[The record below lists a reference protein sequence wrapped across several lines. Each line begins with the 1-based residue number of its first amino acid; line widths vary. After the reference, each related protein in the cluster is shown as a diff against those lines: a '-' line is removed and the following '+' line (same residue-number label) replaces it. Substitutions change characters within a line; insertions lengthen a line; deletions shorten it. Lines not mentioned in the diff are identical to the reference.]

1 MSKRILTAV
10 LVAWCTIMIGGQ
22 AIYAQT
28 TATTRFGALR
38 PADVETAKAR
48 ALEWLKATGKA
59 DPATVAKFEAIWRDD
74 YRTVL
79 DRTADTLA
87 LGSPEAASLLAQAR
101 DPAAPA
107 PLSVPALLQDQ
118 AQPVF
123 FRANLALAYGK
134 ALATR
139 RVYEEA
145 LAVLKLVQPEQV
157 VDPAVYLFHRAV
169 AEHALMRK
177 ADATKTIKR
186 LVDDVSDAPLR
197 YKTLAVL
204 MHMDMQ
210 AWAPQER
217 DLGNISRMMANI
229 ERRLDLS
236 RGGKVTQDLQ
246 KKVIYRLDELIKELE
261 AQQDQDSADGGG
273 NGGNCPG
280 GGKGNGSGGNTV
292 RPSSPANDSRIMGGA
307 GQGKVNEERLRQYQE
322 NWGKLPPRERAR
334 ALQELTRD
342 LPPSY
347 REVIEQFLN
356 NVRTER

>member
-1 MSKRILTAV
+1 MLAAALAALCGVMVGIQSAS
-10 LVAWCTIMIGGQ
+10 
-22 AIYAQT
+22 AQT
-28 TATTRFGALR
+28 VPAARFGALR
-38 PADVETAKAR
+38 QAEVETVKAR
-48 ALEWLKATGKA
+48 ALEWLKSTGKA
-59 DPATVAKFEAIWRDD
+59 DPVTLAKFESIWRDD
-74 YRTVL
+74 YRSIL
-79 DRTADTLA
+79 QRTADTLA
-87 LGSPEAASLLAQAR
+87 LGSPEAARLLAQAH
-101 DPAAPA
+101 DPSAPA
-107 PLSVPALLQDQ
+107 PLTVPDLLNDQ
-118 AQPVF
+118 NQPFF
-123 FRANLALAYGK
+123 FRANLALAYAK
-134 ALATR
+134 ALSTR
-139 RVYEEA
+139 RVYEES
-145 LAVLKLVQPEQV
+145 LAALKLVQPEQV
-157 VDPAVYLFHRAV
+157 VDPAIYLFHRAV

-177 ADATKTIKR
+177 ADAAKSIKR
-186 LVDDVSDAPLR
+186 LVEDVSDAPLR
-197 YKTLAVL
+197 YKTIAVL

-210 AWAPQER
+210 AWAPEER
-217 DLGNISRMMANI
+217 DLGNISRLMGNI

-261 AQQDQDSADGGG
+261 AQQDQDSADGSG

-292 RPSSPANDSRIMGGA
+292 RPSSPASDSRIMGGA
-307 GQGKVNEERLRQYQE
+307 GQGKVNEEKLRQYQE